1 MKNTFSK
8 IRKFMAKNIKYTSLI
23 YLNNTYC
30 MNNNLNNTYCIKGKN
45 CSYTDR
51 GCIYNNNQQ
60 YLYHVNNTQPN
71 INYLNNNNLQYQ
83 YYGNY
88 SNSNSIQQNIGYS
101 NYDNQQYTYYG
112 NYSNPNFTQ
121 QNIGYSSYDNQQ
133 YQYYGNYSNHNFT
146 QQNINYNGN
155 FGNNNNNTNFIQ
167 SNRGNNINFGNYSN
181 PNSIQQNIC
190 HNGNSA
196 FAPYIVNN
204 NTNKKNTNVNNI
216 NDYNKAQI
224 IDIKNKIIINGN
236 EKNSQKEHI
245 NEEILQKKHR
255 NDKKR
260 KFNRIGRFRK
270 ENKKKCAEDFRK
282 WNLTNRIFTASLRL
296 VQCKANEL
304 LKKAKANEL
313 LENAKANELLENAK
327 IKELST
333 NTKIKELSTNTK
345 IKELSTNTKLKELF
359 KNAKLKNKQF
369 TKIHTFHEVPNK
381 YKCIEELFS
390 KNIEEILT
398 KNSIRCKSKNNNAV
412 IIEIINKL
420 DDQNNGDLLLL
431 KNFLKTKYEDFFKNI
446 NGENLAKYDESFR
459 IFYDVYKTDEKN
471 KKKIEDYINNFVDNV
486 NSTKT
491 RNRKK

>member
-60 YLYHVNNTQPN
+60 YLYHVNNTQQN

-133 YQYYGNYSNHNFT
+133 YQYYGNYSNPNFT
-146 QQNINYNGN
+146 QQNINYL
-155 FGNNNNNTNFIQ
+155 NNNNPQYPYYGNYSNPNSIQ
-167 SNRGNNINFGNYSN
+167 QNINYLNNNNPQYPYYGNYSN

-224 IDIKNKIIINGN
+224 IDIKNKIIINRN

-245 NEEILQKKHR
+245 NEEILQKEHR
-255 NDKKR
+255 NNKKR

-282 WNLTNRIFTASLRL
+282 ANLINRIFTASLRL

-313 LENAKANELLENAK
+313 LENAKANELLENA
-327 IKELST
+327 
-333 NTKIKELSTNTK
+333 K

-398 KNSIRCKSKNNNAV
+398 KNSIRCKSKNHNAV

-420 DDQNNGDLLLL
+420 DDPNNENL
-431 KNFLKTKYEDFFKNI
+431 KRLKEFLKINYKDFFNENI
-446 NGENLAKYDESFR
+446 NVETLINYDESFR
-459 IFYDVYKTDEKN
+459 IFYDVYKTDEEN
-471 KKKIEDYINNFVDNV
+471 KGTIEDYINNFVDNV
-486 NSTKT
+486 NSIKK
-491 RNRKK
+491 RNIKKK